1 MKKIFLLLFAI
12 WLAPAVFAQENFCES
27 GYMPHKPNFFYELTS
42 YDKKGKA
49 VSIARHKIINRESL
63 PGGFSATV
71 QIDIVDEKGKSEHQ
85 GAYKMECR
93 DGVFYMDIR
102 SMMDPRSMQGLSDM
116 EMEISGDEL
125 QIPSRM
131 EVGDALPDGTIIM
144 KASANGMA
152 LMTFSMAIRNRKVE
166 ARETVTT
173 PAGTFDCLKLS
184 QESEMKSI
192 VKKTV
197 KSTTWYAKG
206 IGMVKTE
213 NYDSKGQVESATVLT
228 KYSE

>member
-1 MKKIFLLLFAI
+1 MKKILVFLFAV
-12 WLAPAVFAQENFCES
+12 WLSPAVFAQDNFCES
-27 GYMPHKPNFFYELTS
+27 GYMPHKTNFLYELTN

-49 VSIARHKIINRESL
+49 INTSRHKIINRESL

-85 GAYKMECR
+85 GEYKMECR
-93 DGVFYMDIR
+93 DGVFYMDMR

-131 EVGDALPDGTIIM
+131 EVGDVLPDGNIIM
-144 KASANGMA
+144 KSSVNGMA
-152 LMTFSMAIRNRKVE
+152 LMTLSMAIKNRKVE

-184 QESEMKSI
+184 QESEMKSF
-192 VKKTV
+192 VKKTF
-197 KSTTWYAKG
+197 KSASWYAKG
-206 IGMVKTE
+206 VGMVKTE
-213 NYDSKGQVESATVLT
+213 NYDSKGQVESSTLLT
-228 KYSE
+228 RYSE